1 VPKVP
6 MSEDTMVKLTRLAN
20 RIAEGDRRVSPM
32 QLAAQLLEEAV
43 AHLPD
48 QP

>member
-1 VPKVP
+1 
-6 MSEDTMVKLTRLAN
+6 MSDATMAKLTRLA
-20 RIAEGDRRVSPM
+20 AQAAAGGRRVSPM

-48 QP
+48 QG